1 MAARAVPDLLFAEI
15 EPRTHFWLFNHHER
29 RGGLAVPNS
38 IPKRA
43 ATKDKKAKERTLGA
57 HGARLFNLLPKS
69 LRNENSK
76 DFPLYKNHL
85 DIFLQPFLTHQPP
98 QDWLGLQSQTVCVTR
113 SPFVIHR
120 AFLFKS
126 NTVDLTLVSY

>member
-1 MAARAVPDLLFAEI
+1 M
-15 EPRTHFWLFNHHER
+15 
-29 RGGLAVPNS
+29 PNS

-69 LRNENSK
+69 LRNENSR
-76 DFPLYKNHL
+76 DFPLFKNLL

-113 SPFVIHR
+113 SPILIQR

-126 NTVDLTLVSY
+126 NTLDLTLVSY